1 MKFSIILILFMVID
15 LSLCSLDSDLAT
27 YSCKL
32 ISFASSFLGDLCSVV
47 NSSAEIVGYFQGR
60 KHDFKLS
67 HLKENSC
74 ETLYI
79 CPGDVHEVC
88 AAKGQFLHY
97 SSNTGTYTDSRSLA
111 LVEISKYQYAP
122 MHICGRMQVRNTGLR
137 EVCNYV
143 TVCSTNTSKSEKG
156 YLMVTDKQT
165 HSCYIY
171 SLLFDSECRRPN
183 RLPAGKCID
192 LDHLIEEYC

>member
-1 MKFSIILILFMVID
+1 MKLSIILILFMVID
-15 LSLCSLDSDLAT
+15 LSLCSLDSALAT
-27 YSCKL
+27 YTCTL
-32 ISFASSFLGDLCSVV
+32 ISFASPLVGSLCNVV
-47 NSSAEIVGYFQGR
+47 SATVVIQGIIQGR

-143 TVCSTNTSKSEKG
+143 TVCSTNTSTNEKG
-156 YLMVTDKQT
+156 FLMVTDKQT

-171 SLLFDSECRRPN
+171 SLLFDSQCRKNNLAPG
-183 RLPAGKCID
+183 LCID
-192 LDHLIEEYC
+192 LDHLIEKYC